1 MLASGRHRRGEEYG
15 ELMTSKISKAAVK
28 FFTVEDIAG
37 CMEVCPRTVR
47 RWIKKGR
54 LVVHRFNGVVRI
66 SDADFQT
73 FLSTHR
79 DSDAS
84 ANVHQSPSKSAA

>member
-1 MLASGRHRRGEEYG
+1 MTVKAQSLAFCASALLNGRNQ
-15 ELMTSKISKAAVK
+15 IQ
-28 FFTVEDIAG
+28 FFTIEAIAG

-54 LVVHRFNGVVRI
+54 LVTHRINGVVRI
-66 SDADFQT
+66 SDADFQS
-73 FLSTHR
+73 FLSAHR

-84 ANVHQSPSKSAA
+84 ADVHQSPSKSAT